1 MLKYHLLLSSQ
12 NKQNLGIF
20 NHYLTLG
27 SHQSPY
33 QLNHITVFSIIS
45 LFTKERLP
53 DIQNNSEGILSTA
66 IVPLNGKIR
75 IDGQNI
81 DIEKYEK

>member
-1 MLKYHLLLSSQ
+1 MLKYHLLLSSK

-20 NHYLTLG
+20 DHYLTLG

-33 QLNHITVFSIIS
+33 QLNNISIFSIIT
-45 LFTKERLP
+45 LFAKEKLP

-75 IDGQNI
+75 IDGHNI
-81 DIEKYEK
+81 EIEKY

>member
-1 MLKYHLLLSSQ
+1 
-12 NKQNLGIF
+12 
-20 NHYLTLG
+20 
-27 SHQSPY
+27 
-33 QLNHITVFSIIS
+33 
-45 LFTKERLP
+45 LP